1 MIYPQLNT
9 KERSAMSTPSKKAVI
24 ELSKKGSRLF
34 RAGQLDEAEKIY
46 LEAKALDPENPYVL
60 SGLGDVYRKLNRF
73 ADSGAQYDAV
83 LKLDKD
89 NIFALRGA
97 GDARRGLKQ
106 PLQAIPYWLRYME
119 INAGDSHV
127 MVRIADA
134 YHKLNDSENA
144 IDFYEQSLV
153 IKPYDPF
160 ALLGLGN
167 VYYAQQN
174 DEKALRCFELL
185 LSKNSSHNV
194 VLMTMIGNI
203 YRRRKEFDRAMDY
216 YENALELDPKNNFA
230 LFGMGDCFRGKLNM
244 EKAVYWWD
252 KILDQEPDNQPL
264 WTRVGDALVALDRLD
279 DAIAHYSASLQVAHD
294 LYAVLGLARVAQRQG
309 DFDKASRYC
318 EQALEVDKD
327 NVRALEA
334 LAQIYDAAGLSDRAQ
349 AARDRIKI

>member
-1 MIYPQLNT
+1 
-9 KERSAMSTPSKKAVI
+9 MSGTSKKAVI
-24 ELSKKGSRLF
+24 ELSKKASRLF
-34 RAGQLDEAEKIY
+34 RAGQLEDAEKIY
-46 LEAKALDPENPYVL
+46 LEAKELDPENPYIL

-73 ADSGAQYDAV
+73 KDSGEQYDAV
-83 LKLDKD
+83 LKQDKN

-97 GDARRGLKQ
+97 GDARRGMKL
-106 PLQAIPYWLRYME
+106 PLQAIPYWLRYLE
-119 INAGDSHV
+119 INDKDSHV

-144 IDFYEQSLV
+144 IDFYEQSLE

-167 VYYAQQN
+167 VYYAQQD
-174 DEKALRCFELL
+174 DEKALICFERL

-216 YENALELDPKNNFA
+216 YENALGLDPRNNFA

-244 EKAVYWWD
+244 EKAVYWWG
-252 KILDQEPDNQPL
+252 KILDQEPENQPL
-264 WTRVGDALVALDRLD
+264 WTRVGDALVSLDRLD
-279 DAIAHYSASLQVAHD
+279 DAIAHYSASLKVDHD
-294 LYAVLGLARVAQRQG
+294 LYAMLGLARVAQQKG
-309 DFDKASRYC
+309 DFDQACRYC

-327 NVRALEA
+327 NVRALETLIA
-334 LAQIYDAAGLSDRAQ
+334 VCEAAGQPEKAQ
-349 AARDRIKI
+349 AARDRIKH